1 MSETGKE
8 CVWGGEASSVCA
20 AWEAW
25 GVGALGCDPERWKN
39 GLNL

>member
-1 MSETGKE
+1 MRQKKSVYG
-8 CVWGGEASSVCA
+8 VGGASSVCA